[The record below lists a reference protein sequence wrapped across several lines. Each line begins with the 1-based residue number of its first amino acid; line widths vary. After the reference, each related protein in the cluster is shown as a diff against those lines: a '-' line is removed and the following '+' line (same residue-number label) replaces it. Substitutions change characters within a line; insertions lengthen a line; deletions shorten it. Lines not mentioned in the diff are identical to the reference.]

1 MEEKTELNIIDLL
14 DNYVPDDSVVTPD
27 NNDDTNI
34 TAEDFAP
41 DQIVD
46 VQTTESSSSVE
57 DSVQEVSED
66 NDGNTIVNNTDI
78 TEVTNTTNEYTTQSN
93 DTEISEGI
101 SDLSEVTQD
110 LVGITAEGNEQ
121 QQDLLGSIDSTLRN
135 QFEAE
140 EKQRRKDAIINE
152 TTPFDFL
159 IGNQANASNSNS
171 SSNGMLGDLATAAA
185 AAAAARRGGEKD
197 DKSKDKKWKD
207 KTTGERVRTGARVGL
222 KGLIATAIT
231 AAVGA
236 TAYDKLG
243 GELPEWVPFVGE
255 DEEGNSD
262 SPVADAAA
270 TAGLVGATYLG
281 GKKAYQ
287 AMTAP
292 KDVVETAD
300 TTEADKPKD
309 VDADSDKK
317 NSVSDDTDKA
327 PKKFG
332 LKNFSKAGLAGAAV
346 TAAMTISDIVNI
358 RNDETLTQE
367 QKNISTAE
375 LAGSTVT
382 AGGSAI
388 VGGIAGA
395 KIGAGLGLLAGPAAP
410 IVSPILGVLGG
421 IAGSMG
427 AIELAENSGI
437 VEYGQNLAVDVYE
450 ASSNLT
456 DSTEQLYKDTVA
468 GVNSSVKA
476 GKEVLANAGNAITNF
491 ASSLF
496 TSTESTTNAIVDN
509 TLSSKIKVLESTSDF
524 SAETSQAFNVNST
537 EPNSV
542 GMLAKSIGLLPTALS
557 PIITLSSESLNGLFS
572 NFGFSLTDSIDGL
585 KEEISEIG
593 DALWDNI
600 VGIFEGDSDTERA
613 LKEAQKK
620 FDNNTKQESGLFSNF
635 FGFGKDSK
643 TVVVNNTTPVAPV
656 SKPKPKQT
664 YSAAPLDP
672 SLNLDSDFGTA
683 VNVTEAGMLV
693 NPDPAPV
700 INNFVEERSSDKSSY
715 GKESKREQK
724 RPEKASIK
732 TVSRKDF
739 SGKTQSGTGS
749 GVPSLSNTPVHMEDA
764 TLNLVNLGIL

>member
-41 DQIVD
+41 DQVVD

-57 DSVQEVSED
+57 DSVQDVSED
-66 NDGNTIVNNTDI
+66 SDGNTIVNNTDI
-78 TEVTNTTNEYTTQSN
+78 TEVTNTTNEYTTQSD
-93 DTEISEGI
+93 DTQISEGI
-101 SDLSEVTQD
+101 SDLGEVTQD

-159 IGNQANASNSNS
+159 IGSDSTLSGRAGQNG
-171 SSNGMLGDLATAAA
+171 GMLGDLATAAA

-207 KTTGERVRTGARVGL
+207 QTTSERVRTGARAGIKATGL
-222 KGLIATAIT
+222 AAIAAL
-231 AAVGA
+231 VGA

-255 DEEGNSD
+255 DKEGNSD

-287 AMTAP
+287 AMTTP

-309 VDADSDKK
+309 VDIDSDKK
-317 NSVSDDTDKA
+317 NSVSDDTDEA
-327 PKKFG
+327 SKKFG
-332 LKNFSKAGLAGAAV
+332 LKNVSKAGLIGTAV
-346 TAAMTISDIVNI
+346 TTAMSVAEIVNI

-367 QKNISTAE
+367 QKNVATADLVGSTA
-375 LAGSTVT
+375 VQ
-382 AGGSAI
+382 GGAAW
-388 VGGIAGA
+388 VGGLAGA

-421 IAGSMG
+421 IAGGMG

-468 GVNSSVKA
+468 GVHSSVKA

-496 TSTESTTNAIVDN
+496 TSTKSTTNAIVDN
-509 TLSSKIKVLESTSDF
+509 TLSSKMKVLESTSDF
-524 SAETSQAFNVNST
+524 SMETYQAFDVNST

-572 NFGFSLTDSIDGL
+572 NFGFSLTDSIDSL

-700 INNFVEERSSDKSSY
+700 INNFVEERSNDKSSY
-715 GKESKREQK
+715 GNESKREQK

-732 TVSRKDF
+732 TVNRKDF